1 MIILGLQFE
10 MRPAILLTSKL
21 SFALESAS
29 KVVNVGWAAVLK
41 FLRVYGT
48 VSLIISSS
56 AVAASVHL
64 PIFARQ

>member
-1 MIILGLQFE
+1 

-21 SFALESAS
+21 SSALECAS
-29 KVVNVGWAAVLK
+29 KVGNVERAAVLK
-41 FLRVYGT
+41 SLRVYGT